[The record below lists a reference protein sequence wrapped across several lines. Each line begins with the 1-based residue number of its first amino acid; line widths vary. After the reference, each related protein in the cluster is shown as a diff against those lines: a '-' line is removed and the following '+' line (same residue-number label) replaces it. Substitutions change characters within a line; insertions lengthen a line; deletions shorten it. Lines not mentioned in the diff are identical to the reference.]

1 MDGTTKKEMVF
12 VAGSAMAPKPD
23 WSSESWTGWTTWKRK
38 ASSRGR
44 RRCCT
49 TERFD
54 PWHARPPAPESHKIA
69 QDRTTNSIDCA
80 LQINYWR
87 NGRVELHP
95 PLGWALF
102 LSSVI
107 SIPTFFHPHGDTN
120 VPTITTTQDSA
131 NSSPTPDKP
140 YSPAATRRSRRFW
153 PKRTHLIRWL
163 PLPPALNTGYGSTSK
178 SPGRYQCS
186 A

>member
-54 PWHARPPAPESHKIA
+54 PWHARPLRQNRTGSHKIA
-69 QDRTTNSIDCA
+69 QRIRLIVLCRSIIGEMVVSNCA
-80 LQINYWR
+80 RRLA
-87 NGRVELHP
+87 GRFFCHRQSRSQ
-95 PLGWALF
+95 LF
-102 LSSVI
+102 
-107 SIPTFFHPHGDTN
+107 SIPTAIPMCRPSQQLKIAQTRHQRRISRIGQQPPDEA
-120 VPTITTTQDSA
+120 DSFGQNEA
-131 NSSPTPDKP
+131 
-140 YSPAATRRSRRFW
+140 
-153 PKRTHLIRWL
+153 I
-163 PLPPALNTGYGSTSK
+163 
-178 SPGRYQCS
+178 
-186 A
+186 

>member
-54 PWHARPPAPESHKIA
+54 PWHARPPASESHRIA

-87 NGRVELHP
+87 NGCVELRP

-102 LSSVI
+102 CHRQSRSQLF
-107 SIPTFFHPHGDTN
+107 SIPTAIPMCRPPQQLKIAQTRHERRISCIGQQPPDEA
-120 VPTITTTQDSA
+120 DS
-131 NSSPTPDKP
+131 
-140 YSPAATRRSRRFW
+140 
-153 PKRTHLIRWL
+153 
-163 PLPPALNTGYGSTSK
+163 
-178 SPGRYQCS
+178 
-186 A
+186 